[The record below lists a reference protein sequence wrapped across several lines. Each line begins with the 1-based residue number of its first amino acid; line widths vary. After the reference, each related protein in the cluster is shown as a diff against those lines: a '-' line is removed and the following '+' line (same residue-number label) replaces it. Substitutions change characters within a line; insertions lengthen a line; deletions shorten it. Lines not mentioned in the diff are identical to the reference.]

1 MPDLTQR
8 SRMAQTTIRP
18 DAAPRRWAP
27 LGLRWPEPGVA
38 TLGLLAALA
47 LGYLA
52 LPLVNLLVVEPWR
65 DVPTV
70 LSDPLAIGAF
80 ETSLAGAT
88 VSTALIALGAI
99 PLAYALARW
108 RFPLRSVVTLLV
120 YTPLVFPA
128 VVSGI
133 VQLLVYGPYGVIGAF
148 FAAQGY
154 ELDTTFA
161 GVVLAQTFVAAPFAI
176 VAARAAFE
184 AVPRATEDVA
194 ATLGVSGW
202 RLFWTISL
210 PQASGGVVA
219 GLILTWLRAL
229 GEFGATAVLAY
240 HPYTLP
246 VYIYVQLTGL
256 GTPAVLPLALL
267 ALAASVVAIGLA
279 QLVTAR
285 SRIPGARTPTS
296 SLGGRL

>member
-1 MPDLTQR
+1 MSDL
-8 SRMAQTTIRP
+8 AQQSFNHRP
-18 DAAPRRWAP
+18 SPLASAAMR
-27 LGLRWPEPGVA
+27 GVRWPQPGVA

-52 LPLVNLLVVEPWR
+52 LPLVNLLWVEPWA
-65 DVPTV
+65 DVPAA

-88 VSTALIALGAI
+88 VSTALIAVGAI

-133 VQLLVYGPYGVIGAF
+133 VQLLVYGPYGVIGGF
-148 FAAQGY
+148 FAAHGY

-184 AVPRATEDVA
+184 AVPTATEDVA
-194 ATLGVSGW
+194 ATLGASGW
-202 RLFWTISL
+202 RIFWTVSL

-256 GTPAVLPLALL
+256 GTPAALPLALL
-267 ALAASVVAIGLA
+267 ALGASVVAISLA

-285 SRIPGARTPTS
+285 SRIPGAGGAGR
-296 SLGGRL
+296 LGGRLSRTPA